1 MTLKMK
7 KSMKLRDEKME
18 EQYKIV
24 RAWFAY
30 VVRMVKR
37 KTKTM
42 LAVKSLTSDIS
53 NHYQIIMEDV
63 QDMIK
68 DNGRELCES
77 VFNEVED
84 EMVIEIEDKKKI
96 IDSILQT
103 VITGALYK
111 TSWTLKKASEEII
124 KHLDNVVSGLVEHGI
139 EMGKEPVE
147 IIEEVLQ
154 VVDPDNRYQKSYD
167 GEYIT
172 RIDGETQRLVRTTV
186 EHIFQEA
193 FVEVAERVSE
203 MMHVIVKIR
212 WISMLSENTCE
223 LCESRHNELYDPPD
237 LPLEHPNGQCEFW
250 LELHW
255 I

>member
-7 KSMKLRDEKME
+7 KSLKLRDEKME
-18 EQYKIV
+18 EQYKVV

-42 LAVKSLTSDIS
+42 LAVKSLTHDIS

-77 VFNEVED
+77 VIDEVED
-84 EMVIEIEDKKKI
+84 ELAIKIEDKKKLVE
-96 IDSILQT
+96 SILHT
-103 VITGALYK
+103 VVTGALYK
-111 TSWTLKKASEEII
+111 TSWTLEKASKEIV
-124 KHLDNVVSGLVEHGI
+124 KRLDIIVSGLVEHGI
-139 EMGKEPVE
+139 EMGKEPAE

-154 VVDPDNRYQKSYD
+154 VVDPNNNYQKFYD

-193 FVEVAERVSE
+193 YVEVAEHISE
-203 MMHVIVKIR
+203 MLHMTVKIR
-212 WISMLSENTCE
+212 WISMLSESTCE
-223 LCESRHNELYDPPD
+223 VCESRHNELYDPPD

-250 LELHW
+250 VELYP